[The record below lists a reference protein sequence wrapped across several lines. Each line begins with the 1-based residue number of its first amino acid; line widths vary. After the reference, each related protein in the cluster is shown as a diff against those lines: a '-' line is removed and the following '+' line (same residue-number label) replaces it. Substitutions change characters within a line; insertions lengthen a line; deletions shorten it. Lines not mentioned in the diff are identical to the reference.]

1 MNPEFEA
8 LLAFAPPVLGEKAAT
23 DDHTTAP
30 AGVTSP
36 VSLLREAKALSDR
49 GDMAGKNRIL
59 AGMVAADPRAFVVDS
74 PAEKYPGLTH
84 SQSGFQIH
92 AHPGVAAQVAKPDT
106 TLVDMLALNSSIQTD
121 QDDRYKL
128 AAVEKV
134 AHYKQVCR
142 KCDAVIVQ
150 CRCPGP
156 VTDLTYGLC
165 EGCGGEKE
173 AAAPPAKPLPYRDR
187 AEMYATDAAGNVFGG
202 LYEHGG
208 FGVFGGGIDPGE
220 DAAAAAAREFA
231 EESGWAV
238 TNPRVLPFKPH
249 TIDWRPPYSSP
260 KQAERA
266 KQFRGSRT
274 YYVAGDLGE
283 KIPDAKV
290 DDLGRKDVR
299 PYAID
304 EALRLAASDAVTDP
318 VLVQANKNRKAVL
331 EHLKALR
338 APAVKS
344 AGFADAPVT
353 VCVDFDGTL
362 AKAQTPFDAKT
373 AGRPRRRI
381 VRLVRLLKEKGCRI
395 IVWTVRDNARLLKR
409 WLKENRVPYDF
420 INENPD
426 QPPDSSGKLYADV
439 YLDDKAV
446 NAQDADA
453 AVRGVL
459 DRVAPLLSERHTD
472 GD

>member
-23 DDHTTAP
+23 DDHTPAP
-30 AGVTSP
+30 AGATSP
-36 VSLLREAKALSDR
+36 VSLLREAKARSDR

-59 AGMVAADPRAFVVDS
+59 ADMVAADPRAFVVDS

-106 TLVDMLALNSSIQTD
+106 TLMDMLALNSSIQTD

-128 AAVEKV
+128 AA
-134 AHYKQVCR
+134 
-142 KCDAVIVQ
+142 
-150 CRCPGP
+150 
-156 VTDLTYGLC
+156 
-165 EGCGGEKE
+165 
-173 AAAPPAKPLPYRDR
+173 APPAKPLPYRDR
-187 AEMYATDAAGNVFGG
+187 AEMYATDKDGNVFGG

-238 TNPRVLPFKPH
+238 ANPRVLPFKPH
-249 TIDWRPPYSSP
+249 TIDWKPPYSSP

-283 KIPDAKV
+283 KIPDARV

-304 EALRLAASDAVTDP
+304 EALRLAALDVVTDP

-338 APAVKS
+338 SPAVKAAS
-344 AGFADAPVT
+344 FEDAPVT

-362 AKAQTPFDAKT
+362 AKTQKPFNAKT
-373 AGRPRRRI
+373 AGRPRRKI
-381 VRLVRLLKEKGCRI
+381 VGLVRLLKEKGCRI

-446 NAQDADA
+446 NGQDADA

>member
-1 MNPEFEA
+1 MSNEFAA
-8 LLAFAPPVLGEKAAT
+8 LLAFAPDKTADAQPAT
-23 DDHTTAP
+23 SLDL
-30 AGVTSP
+30 
-36 VSLLREAKALSDR
+36 LLRAKALSDR

-59 AGMVAADPRAFVVDS
+59 ADMVTADPTQFTVDS

-84 SQSGFQIH
+84 AATGFQIH
-92 AHPGVAAQVAKPDT
+92 AHPGVAAQVAPPDT
-106 TLVDMLALNSSIQTD
+106 TLIDMLALDRTIGAD
-121 QDDRYKL
+121 QEDRYKL
-128 AAVEKV
+128 AA
-134 AHYKQVCR
+134 
-142 KCDAVIVQ
+142 
-150 CRCPGP
+150 
-156 VTDLTYGLC
+156 
-165 EGCGGEKE
+165 
-173 AAAPPAKPLPYRDR
+173 APAAKPLPYRDR
-187 AEMYATDAAGNVFGG
+187 AEMYATDKDGNVFGG

-231 EESGWAV
+231 EESGWSVA
-238 TNPRVLPFKPH
+238 NPRVLPFKPH
-249 TIDWRPPYSSP
+249 TIDWKPPYSSP

-283 KIPDAKV
+283 KIPGAKV

-304 EALRLAASDAVTDP
+304 EALRLAALDAVTDP

-338 APAVKS
+338 VPAVKA
-344 AGFADAPVT
+344 AGFEDAPVT

-362 AKAQTPFDAKT
+362 AKVQKPFDPATVGK
-373 AGRPRRRI
+373 PRRRV
-381 VRLVRLLKEKGCRI
+381 VRLVRLLKEKGCRV
-395 IVWTVRDNARLLKR
+395 IVWTVRGDTKVVGR
-409 WLKENRVPYDF
+409 WLRRNRVPYDY
-420 INENPD
+420 INTNPD
-426 QPPDSSGKLYADV
+426 QPPGSSGKLYADV

-446 NAQDADA
+446 NAEDADA
-453 AVRGVL
+453 AVTAVL
-459 DRVAPLLSERHTD
+459 ERVAPLLAERSNA